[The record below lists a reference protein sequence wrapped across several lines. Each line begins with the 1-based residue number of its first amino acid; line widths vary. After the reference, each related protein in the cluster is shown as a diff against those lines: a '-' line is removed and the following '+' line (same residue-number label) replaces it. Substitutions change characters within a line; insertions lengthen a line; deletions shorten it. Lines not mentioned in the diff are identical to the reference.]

1 MQEQTLKNSM
11 EVYLNYNV
19 PKFTELIQIWC
30 LLLGFPKK
38 EINLPQSNQLD
49 HRKII
54 NPESF
59 KNLLSKL
66 EKYELRR

>member
-1 MQEQTLKNSM
+1 M

-30 LLLGFPKK
+30 LLLGYAKK
-38 EINLPQSNQLD
+38 DINLPQSNQLD
-49 HRKII
+49 HRKVI

-66 EKYELRR
+66 

>member
-1 MQEQTLKNSM
+1 M

-30 LLLGFPKK
+30 FLLGYDKK
-38 EINLPQSNQLD
+38 DINLTQSNQLN

-59 KNLLSKL
+59 KNLLTRL
-66 EKYELRR
+66 EKYELKRESS